1 MISLMARMGLD
12 TSGFTAG
19 LKTAQ
24 AKMANARASF
34 NAGAANLMSSQL
46 AGMVGVTALVA
57 GAKSIVD
64 YGGKV
69 TDLADKYGLTTDMVQ
84 QLSYAAG
91 QTGVSVETALGGIK
105 KVAIATADALGGNE
119 EKMAAFERLGITA
132 QQLRSMSPDQ
142 VFLALGN
149 NLKDMPMTAQVFA
162 DINDTLGRSGQELIP
177 MFRSGLQGMMADAVS
192 LGLVMDKEMIGK
204 LDAAGD
210 SMAAAAMKAKAAF
223 APLVLFVSNAFI
235 GLFDVIDSFQE
246 HLTNTGGRLIAF
258 FDLARQGKL
267 REAGEL
273 LKQVKD
279 EQMSGDEF
287 FGRMNARAAAREEA
301 LAANEAKREA
311 DRAAAL
317 AAALAAGAGVDD
329 DKAGSKAAAKEETE
343 LAKLQKQIEDKRL
356 ARLPEE
362 QRLAALQKELADAKR
377 DAANTNG
384 DGSVENLRA
393 QLRVEELTDQVAR
406 ASKQAPEKTEQAKL
420 DSIQQIGG
428 RVGENAAISNGQR
441 QIKTLEDILKAV
453 ADGNANTAVLKP

>member
-177 MFRSGLQGMMADAVS
+177 MFREGLSGMMDDAKR
-192 LGLVMDKEMIGK
+192 LGVVMDEETIAK
-204 LDAAGD
+204 LDEMGD
-210 SMAAAAMKAKAAF
+210 SAESAWGALRAAAA
-223 APLVLFVSNAFI
+223 PVILFVMDGINKMFTGFKMISAEMED
-235 GLFDVIDSFQE
+235 LFTWATVSKEEWEAEKATRAQ
-246 HLTNTGGRLIAF
+246 NNGGESVADQQI
-258 FDLARQGKL
+258 
-267 REAGEL
+267 REL
-273 LKQVKD
+273 D
-279 EQMSGDEF
+279 EKSAKEKE
-287 FGRMNARAAAREEA
+287 ARAARI
-301 LAANEAKREA
+301 AKRGA

-317 AAALAAGAGVDD
+317 TAGAGVDD

-362 QRLAALQKELADAKR
+362 QRIAALQKELADAKR

>member
-162 DINDTLGRSGQELIP
+162 DINDTLG
-177 MFRSGLQGMMADAVS
+177 
-192 LGLVMDKEMIGK
+192 
-204 LDAAGD
+204 
-210 SMAAAAMKAKAAF
+210 
-223 APLVLFVSNAFI
+223 
-235 GLFDVIDSFQE
+235 
-246 HLTNTGGRLIAF
+246 
-258 FDLARQGKL
+258 
-267 REAGEL
+267 
-273 LKQVKD
+273 
-279 EQMSGDEF
+279 
-287 FGRMNARAAAREEA
+287 
-301 LAANEAKREA
+301 
-311 DRAAAL
+311 
-317 AAALAAGAGVDD
+317 
-329 DKAGSKAAAKEETE
+329 
-343 LAKLQKQIEDKRL
+343 
-356 ARLPEE
+356 
-362 QRLAALQKELADAKR
+362 
-377 DAANTNG
+377 
-384 DGSVENLRA
+384 
-393 QLRVEELTDQVAR
+393 
-406 ASKQAPEKTEQAKL
+406 
-420 DSIQQIGG
+420 
-428 RVGENAAISNGQR
+428 
-441 QIKTLEDILKAV
+441 
-453 ADGNANTAVLKP
+453 